1 MKVAFYIAK
10 RYLFAKKSK
19 NVVHFVSLA
28 SMIGVAI
35 GTAAL
40 ILVLS
45 VFNGFEK
52 LILSL
57 YNSFDP
63 PIKVSVVEGKV
74 SAFEEAKNYLDEHSI
89 LYSEVLEEKVLLRY
103 QDKEYI
109 ATLKGVDSNFKGIN
123 AIDSML
129 ISGDYLDV
137 YEAQNTAVVG
147 QGVAYYL
154 SMSVGNV
161 FDQLQVYV
169 PDREK
174 KNLLRP
180 ENSFIQK
187 SILPVGVFAIQA
199 DFDAEYV
206 LTNIAF
212 VREAL
217 NRDSLSSSSLEIL
230 CEDAQIQ
237 SVQTDLQ
244 SLLGDSYSVKSKYE
258 QHAFLYKILNSE
270 KLAVFIILSFI
281 LIIATFNIIGAL
293 TMLMIEKKND
303 IKLLFHLGASPQVVK
318 RIFLFEGL
326 LTTAVGAIS
335 GLLLGLFIAW
345 LQIQFGLLKMGNGSF
360 VVNSYPVVIE
370 PWDIVLV
377 LITVFGI
384 GCIASLIPSRQLV
397 KRFFSHQ

>member
-1 MKVAFYIAK
+1 M
-10 RYLFAKKSK
+10 FAKKSK

-28 SMIGVAI
+28 SMIGVGI

-74 SAFEEAKNYLDEHSI
+74 SDFNEAKEYLDKNTI
-89 LYSEVLEEKVLLRY
+89 LYSEILEEKVLLRY

-109 ATLKGVDSNFKGIN
+109 ATLKGVDANFKGIN
-123 AIDSML
+123 AVDSML
-129 ISGDYLDV
+129 ISGDYLDI

-154 SMSVGNV
+154 SMSVGNI

-187 SILPVGVFAIQA
+187 SILPIGVFAIQA

-206 LTNIAF
+206 LTKIDF
-212 VREAL
+212 VREVL

-230 CEDAQIQ
+230 CEDQDLEKI
-237 SVQTDLQ
+237 QTDLQ
-244 SLLGDSYSVKSKYE
+244 NYV
-258 QHAFLYKILNSE
+258 
-270 KLAVFIILSFI
+270 
-281 LIIATFNIIGAL
+281 
-293 TMLMIEKKND
+293 
-303 IKLLFHLGASPQVVK
+303 
-318 RIFLFEGL
+318 R
-326 LTTAVGAIS
+326 
-335 GLLLGLFIAW
+335 
-345 LQIQFGLLKMGNGSF
+345 
-360 VVNSYPVVIE
+360 
-370 PWDIVLV
+370 
-377 LITVFGI
+377 
-384 GCIASLIPSRQLV
+384 
-397 KRFFSHQ
+397 